1 MALGGLYPLLEVGSS
16 CLVLDRPLSICHGCI
31 EMVLQVPRT
40 EVFKE
45 SNLAP
50 AKVEIVNQKL
60 CTVLGIGKII
70 SLPEQTSSIFRHLV
84 FNCSHFFHDKIQ
96 TVTSREKKK
105 KSQIILI
112 TGSRIHLGQQLL
124 FSIVLGIKKAFCK
137 GLS

>member
-105 KSQIILI
+105 NP
-112 TGSRIHLGQQLL
+112 R
-124 FSIVLGIKKAFCK
+124 
-137 GLS
+137 